1 MIGYVMVI
9 YDYDIP
15 EYDIWHMMIYESNQE
30 QGYGSI
36 ALDLTIEYIKTK
48 PFGTSNKVTL
58 RKVRQHIRHLAVFMQ
73 RRLTKNWQRKNPVMY
88 SLNMSLT
95 KAAFYEKN
103 NYAFSKSSK

>member
-15 EYDIWHMMIYESNQE
+15 EYDIWHMMIDESNQG

-48 PFGTSNKVTL
+48 PFGTSDKVTL
-58 RKVRQHIRHLAVFMQ
+58 TCNMDNISCIKFYTGTKVLKETGTMDEDEIEL
-73 RRLTKNWQRKNPVMY
+73 
-88 SLNMSLT
+88 SLMLS
-95 KAAFYEKN
+95 
-103 NYAFSKSSK
+103 